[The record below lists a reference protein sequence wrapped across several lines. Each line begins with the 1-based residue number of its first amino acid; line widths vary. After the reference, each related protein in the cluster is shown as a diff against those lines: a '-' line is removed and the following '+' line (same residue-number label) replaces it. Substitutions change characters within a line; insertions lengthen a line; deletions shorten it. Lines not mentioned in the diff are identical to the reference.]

1 MTSKGRR
8 ALGEQK
14 PPFDFNAWLERSTA
28 ASDVPLKVEDKPT
41 LASMAELLAQ
51 VAPVRRRNLRP
62 SKKSR
67 RETHR
72 TARARQ
78 GSA

>member
-1 MTSKGRR
+1 MS
-8 ALGEQK
+8 EQK
-14 PPFDFNAWLERSTA
+14 PPFDFNAWLEQSTA

-51 VAPVRRRNLRP
+51 MAPVRKYSSKP

-67 RETHR
+67 RETRR
-72 TARARQ
+72 TAMARQ
-78 GSA
+78 DTA